1 MASGEQ
7 CWLLIFGIFKNHPRG
22 GWLFVFDAVVFLLEK
37 SYHGGTCE
45 SVLPSGSLIQIVISL
60 MKMKRLF
67 YSLAA
72 SFFALTVLV
81 TTAQAVVCSD
91 SNNYVG
97 SSGVCIPTN
106 TGLSSA
112 PVTGILSN
120 LMSWLLGILGVI
132 GIMAFV
138 ISGMQYL
145 LSAGDEK
152 AAETA
157 KTNMKYSII
166 GIIVALSGFIV
177 IQAVNTALKATSSN
191 F

>member
-1 MASGEQ
+1 
-7 CWLLIFGIFKNHPRG
+7 
-22 GWLFVFDAVVFLLEK
+22 
-37 SYHGGTCE
+37 
-45 SVLPSGSLIQIVISL
+45 

>member
-22 GWLFVFDAVVFLLEK
+22 GWLFVFDAVVFSLEK

-72 SFFALTVLV
+72 SFFLLTALV
-81 TTAQAVVCSD
+81 TTAQAVPCPA
-91 SNNYVG
+91 NYDG
-97 SSGVCIPTN
+97 STGVCIPTN

-112 PVTGILSN
+112 PVSGILSN

-152 AAETA
+152 TAETA